1 MNDSN
6 IQILEVYVV
15 REYFFFIK
23 KTIFGNFDSIMF
35 SAETT
40 KLNSYSQIGKWSVTK
55 DFVVFEIHSLFDNF
69 DLKLKMSSWI
79 NYELTVVTYFI
90 EYQHTKYANETM
102 KVEYYEGHLKNL
114 KGCIS
119 DKI

>member
-1 MNDSN
+1 MTDSN

-15 REYFFFIK
+15 REYFFIK
-23 KTIFGNFDSIMF
+23 KTIFGNFDSILF
-35 SAETT
+35 STETT

-90 EYQHTKYANETM
+90 EYQHTKHANETM